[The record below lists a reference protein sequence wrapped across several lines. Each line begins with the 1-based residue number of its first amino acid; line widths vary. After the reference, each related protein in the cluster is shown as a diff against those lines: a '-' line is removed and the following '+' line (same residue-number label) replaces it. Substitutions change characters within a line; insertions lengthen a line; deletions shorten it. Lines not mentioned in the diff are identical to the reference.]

1 MVRLD
6 DLIEKLSLYNP
17 GADLDVLRKAYVFS
31 AKVHQGQVRLSG
43 EPYLTHPMEV
53 AAILVELKMD
63 VPSIVTGLLH
73 DTLEDTLTTPEE
85 LRALFGEEVAD
96 LVDGVTKI
104 GKITFRTSE
113 EFSQNAARHGPRH
126 SGHSRQTRRPSA

>member
-6 DLIEKLSLYNP
+6 DIIEKVLLYNP
-17 GADLDVLRKAYVFS
+17 GADLDALRKAYVFS

-73 DTLEDTLTTPEE
+73 DTIEDTLTTPEE

-104 GKITFRTSE
+104 GKITFRTS
-113 EFSQNAARHGPRH
+113 
-126 SGHSRQTRRPSA
+126 